1 MLNVDI
7 IRPEYE
13 NRIVSIETNNIEK
26 KKIGFAIQSQEKDI
40 NQILSIVV
48 LHGFDNIDIFNDDT
62 KLNLFDMS
70 NNIVYE

>member
-7 IRPEYE
+7 IKPEYE

-48 LHGFDNIDIFNDDT
+48 LHGFDNIDIFDDNT

>member
-1 MLNVDI
+1 MLEVNI
-7 IRPEYE
+7 IRPKYE
-13 NRIVSIETNNIEK
+13 ERLVSIETNNIEK
-26 KKIGFAIQSQEKDI
+26 KKSGFVLQSQEKDI

-48 LHGFDNIDIFNDDT
+48 LHGFDNIDIFDDST

>member
-1 MLNVDI
+1 MLYIDI
-7 IRPEYE
+7 VKPRYE
-13 NRIVSIETNNIEK
+13 ERLVSIETNNIEK